1 MEKSQTVLMA
11 EAMYEAC
18 KKENCIANEEG
29 AFKLGFLEGYLYA
42 LNSKR

>member
-11 EAMYEAC
+11 EAIYEVC
-18 KKENCIANEEG
+18 KEKKCIANEEG
-29 AFKLGFLEGYLYA
+29 AFKIGFLEGYLYA